1 MISKISAWNLKSFSL
16 SLEHFFLTVGQKN
29 LGNKIPF
36 FGLREII
43 FNQMVYSSFF
53 FRIGLYFVRIPFLA
67 IFDTF
72 LAVFKHCFIFVSFC
86 HFGYFLVIF
95 RWSWLAV
102 PYPWLCPGCISGGDC
117 NLATILAIFDTFW
130 PFFKNSYI
138 FGFFFHFGNFLDI
151 FFTWSWLAV
160 PYPWLCPGCISDGDW
175 NLATILAICDAFW
188 PFYRIVI
195 YLALFA
201 IFAILATFWTFL
213 PDHG

>member
-1 MISKISAWNLKSFSL
+1 
-16 SLEHFFLTVGQKN
+16 
-29 LGNKIPF
+29 
-36 FGLREII
+36 
-43 FNQMVYSSFF
+43 MVYSSFF

-138 FGFFFHFGNFLDI
+138 FGFFFSFWQLFGHFFYLI
-151 FFTWSWLAV
+151 MVSCSISLIM
-160 PYPWLCPGCISDGDW
+160 PWLHFLLIKVTLTTLLKLKAKSIG
-175 NLATILAICDAFW
+175 F
-188 PFYRIVI
+188 
-195 YLALFA
+195 
-201 IFAILATFWTFL
+201 TFL
-213 PDHG
+213 TIVTLKK